1 MSNHK
6 QTIPVITTSQGLK
19 IRTLRSSKGAPLAP
33 GDMVGVFYAGS
44 LTDGTPFD
52 ANFNFEGAQPI
63 AGRQLFA
70 FTLGAGQVIRG
81 WDLGLRQR
89 RLGEV
94 LELTIPA
101 ALGYGSTGTGRIPPN
116 ATLIFR
122 VALVGRIAQ
131 GKSTPEYFT
140 LADLGINETILNTRQ
155 REGNPS
161 PVLGTDLADVLSA
174 TPGKNLMAGFGDRD
188 RFSFTTLADAAPGLQ
203 RDVIIDFKG
212 GHRGDQIDL
221 RRIDADAQKR
231 GNQSFKFINSR
242 AFTGTAGELRYF
254 QGILQGDV
262 NGDRKADLEL
272 DLVGA
277 PSLGIT
283 NFLL

>member
-1 MSNHK
+1 MSTQK
-6 QTIPVITTSQGLK
+6 QTIPLITTSEGLK
-19 IRTLRSSKGAPLAP
+19 IRTLRSSKGAPLAL

-52 ANFNFEGAQPI
+52 ANFNFEGAQPV

-70 FTLGAGQVIRG
+70 FTLGASQVIRG
-81 WDLGLRQR
+81 WDLGLHQR

-101 ALGYGSTGTGRIPPN
+101 ALGYGSRGTGRIPPN
-116 ATLIFR
+116 ATLVFR
-122 VALVGRIAQ
+122 VAIVGRIAK
-131 GKSTPEYFT
+131 GKATPEYFT

-155 REGNPS
+155 REGNTNT
-161 PVLGTDLADVLSA
+161 VLGTDLADVLRA
-174 TPGKNLMAGFGDRD
+174 TPGKNLMAGFGNRD
-188 RFSFTTLADAAPGLQ
+188 RFSFTTLADAAPGIE

-212 GHRGDQIDL
+212 GRQGDQIDL
-221 RRIDADAQKR
+221 RLIDADAQKR
-231 GNQSFKFINSR
+231 GNQTFKFIR
-242 AFTGTAGELRYF
+242 TKAFSGTAGELRYF

-277 PSLGIT
+277 PPLGIT
-283 NFLL
+283 NVLL